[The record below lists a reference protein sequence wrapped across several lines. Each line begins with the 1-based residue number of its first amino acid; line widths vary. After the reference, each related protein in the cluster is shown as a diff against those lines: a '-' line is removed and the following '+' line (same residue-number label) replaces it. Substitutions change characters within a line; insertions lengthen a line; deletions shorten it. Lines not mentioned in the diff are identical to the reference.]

1 MLATYWTLR
10 RTKNYSVV
18 LSISLVVW
26 GLSWAPPGLQV
37 REILPRNPGEVGQD
51 QSRVVGED
59 TGPSLAHTSQ
69 IFDIYANK
77 EILHCFGLISVS
89 LGALIEFPLVA
100 GA

>member
-10 RTKNYSVV
+10 RTKNYSVI

-37 REILPRNPGEVGQD
+37 REIALLNPGEVGQD

-69 IFDIYANK
+69 IFDNK
-77 EILHCFGLISVS
+77 YLTNI
-89 LGALIEFPLVA
+89 
-100 GA
+100 

>member
-1 MLATYWTLR
+1 M
-10 RTKNYSVV
+10 NSVV
-18 LSISLVVW
+18 LGVSLVVW
-26 GLSWAPPGLQV
+26 WLLWAPPGLQV
-37 REILPRNPGEVGQD
+37 REIVPLNPGEVGQD

-89 LGALIEFPLVA
+89 LGALIEFPFGCRCVRLPP
-100 GA
+100 